1 MHHPLPLSYATR
13 REVVER
19 VVPLY
24 QKASLAQKVH
34 LLDQVV
40 AVTGYARTYAIHLLN
55 HAPPGQR
62 TIQRRRPSRYPAHV
76 QQALVELWK
85 AAKYICA
92 KRLIPFLPTLMA
104 TLQRQGHLHL
114 SEECRRQLLAM
125 SPSTA
130 ERLLRSQPKPAP
142 RRRATTQAGHL
153 LKSQIPIRTFQQWD
167 DTRPGF
173 LEADLVAHTGGQS
186 QGCSLYTLT
195 LTDVATGWTECL
207 PLLYKNPEPVLLA
220 FQQARALF
228 PFPILGLDV
237 DNGGEF
243 LNELLMHYCEAEQI
257 TFTRGRECLKADQCF
272 VEQKN
277 GAIVRQMIGYDRL
290 IGEQAYQQLRELYRA
305 IRLYVNCFQ
314 PCMKLLSKH
323 QEGGK
328 IRKVY
333 DEAKT
338 PMQRL
343 LLSGVLSTESLRQLD
358 EVVQALDPL
367 RLLQHLE
374 HLQHA
379 LWHSCVTVASLTP
392 HVPVSSILPF
402 CVQDCMQA
410 QSSSQ
415 QNVSPAPTALLQ
427 RQNILPESTDVL
439 DWPRTSKDPFEG
451 QWELIASLALVHPEW
466 SGNELFQ
473 QMHHLFPGRY
483 RPSQLTTLQRGLRI
497 IRARLFT
504 RMQEPW
510 PQEVIQASTC
520 IITSAKPDPPE
531 QKEEPPVQVFH
542 LPSVPL
548 PVPSCSESEQAAR
561 LGQPSS
567 TREEAMSLPEAC
579 PLPAVPSSGDPFPT
593 EPDHPISLQDVSLPQ
608 ATNENPLVVRHPAL
622 TIEQAIQSYLQA
634 QRANERSP
642 KTIEWHQ
649 TALGQFQQYLV
660 GSRRISLVCL
670 VTEEEVRKWIA
681 FLRTTPSIHDTA
693 RSAST
698 IATYA
703 RSARAFCHWL
713 VRTGSLERT
722 PFVRGS
728 IPKAGKKT
736 IHLIEPEAFER
747 LLLACRLGEEGDWA
761 GERAAA
767 RNRSILWVFLDTGM
781 RVSELCGLRLGDVD
795 REQRA
800 LRVQRTESNEQWVSL
815 SPNGWFQLL
824 SYLEQYRLKA
834 VRGEHEGIE
843 EDHLF
848 LSEWYRPLTSNGITL
863 LFDRLKKR
871 AGMSEQPVS
880 PSVLRDTFAVRF
892 LQAAGESEALRAIL
906 GLRGKEALTRY
917 EQLIAHKSKND
928 SQPLSAEE
936 SSSEPQPVLHRGS
949 LSFEKDT
956 GKRKRRKGR
965 KNLPHGE
972 DLS

>member
-24 QKASLAQKVH
+24 QEASLAQKVH

-40 AVTGYARTYAIHLLN
+40 AVTGYARTYAISLLN

-76 QQALVELWK
+76 QQALVEVWK
-85 AAKYICA
+85 AANYICA

-130 ERLLRSQPKPAP
+130 ERLLRSQHKPAP

-186 QGCSLYTLT
+186 AGCSLYTLT

-207 PLLYKNPEPVLLA
+207 PLLYKNPEPVLSA

-243 LNELLMHYCEAEQI
+243 LNVLLMHYCEAEQI

-314 PCMKLLSKH
+314 PSMKLLSKH

-343 LLSGVLSTESLRQLD
+343 MLSGVLSAESLRQLD

-379 LWHSCVTVASLTP
+379 LGRSCVTVASLTP

-402 CVQDCMQA
+402 CVQDCMQST
-410 QSSSQ
+410 SSSL
-415 QNVSPAPTALLQ
+415 QNVSPASIALLQ
-427 RQNILPESTDVL
+427 RQQIVAREHRRV
-439 DWPRTSKDPFEG
+439 G
-451 QWELIASLALVHPEW
+451 LATH
-466 SGNELFQ
+466 
-473 QMHHLFPGRY
+473 
-483 RPSQLTTLQRGLRI
+483 
-497 IRARLFT
+497 
-504 RMQEPW
+504 
-510 PQEVIQASTC
+510 
-520 IITSAKPDPPE
+520 
-531 QKEEPPVQVFH
+531 
-542 LPSVPL
+542 
-548 PVPSCSESEQAAR
+548 
-561 LGQPSS
+561 
-567 TREEAMSLPEAC
+567 
-579 PLPAVPSSGDPFPT
+579 
-593 EPDHPISLQDVSLPQ
+593 
-608 ATNENPLVVRHPAL
+608 
-622 TIEQAIQSYLQA
+622 
-634 QRANERSP
+634 
-642 KTIEWHQ
+642 
-649 TALGQFQQYLV
+649 
-660 GSRRISLVCL
+660 
-670 VTEEEVRKWIA
+670 
-681 FLRTTPSIHDTA
+681 
-693 RSAST
+693 
-698 IATYA
+698 
-703 RSARAFCHWL
+703 
-713 VRTGSLERT
+713 
-722 PFVRGS
+722 
-728 IPKAGKKT
+728 
-736 IHLIEPEAFER
+736 
-747 LLLACRLGEEGDWA
+747 
-761 GERAAA
+761 
-767 RNRSILWVFLDTGM
+767 
-781 RVSELCGLRLGDVD
+781 
-795 REQRA
+795 EQR
-800 LRVQRTESNEQWVSL
+800 SL
-815 SPNGWFQLL
+815 
-824 SYLEQYRLKA
+824 
-834 VRGEHEGIE
+834 
-843 EDHLF
+843 
-848 LSEWYRPLTSNGITL
+848 
-863 LFDRLKKR
+863 
-871 AGMSEQPVS
+871 
-880 PSVLRDTFAVRF
+880 
-892 LQAAGESEALRAIL
+892 
-906 GLRGKEALTRY
+906 
-917 EQLIAHKSKND
+917 
-928 SQPLSAEE
+928 
-936 SSSEPQPVLHRGS
+936 
-949 LSFEKDT
+949 
-956 GKRKRRKGR
+956 
-965 KNLPHGE
+965 
-972 DLS
+972 